1 MAELAPPELIFE
13 GTCPDCGERRID
25 LPQVLPDVGDD
36 FDWRTRDYDGFRL
49 AMLQELA
56 ARFPERTRWTPADME
71 VVLVEALAAVLDQLS
86 DLLDRVAAEAY
97 LETAR
102 RPESVRRLLDLIGYD
117 AVQLA
122 VARDQIVPEEG
133 EDEETT
139 AARLDRFWLRNPH
152 FMEDARREG
161 PRSIHTQHRMVTV
174 DDYARRLE
182 DHPLVLRAHARSGWT
197 GSWETVRVAV
207 VAWNNRHLDGEETT
221 TPEGEPIR
229 EPQPYPEDVREQI
242 ESFHAERDLPLPSL
256 AASSP
261 PSIRTVL
268 RPYLEAYRMVGQE
281 VVLEN
286 ALPVPVTFSL
296 SIRVAGNFYRSEVRH
311 AVDQALA
318 TGPGGFFEPGRLA
331 FGEDL
336 HAGDLIQALM
346 DLDGVESVCLNR
358 FKRLGSQFDDQ
369 ARSETPGI
377 VLDGLELAVCDN
389 DPARPERGYYR
400 ATLHGGLK
408 G

>member
-13 GTCPDCGERRID
+13 GTCPDCAERRIE
-25 LPQVLPDVGDD
+25 LPQPLPDVGDD

-49 AMLQELA
+49 VMLQELA

-71 VVLVEALAAVLDQLS
+71 VVLVEVLAAVLDQLS
-86 DLLDRVAAEAY
+86 DMLDRVAAEAY

-122 VARDQIVPEEG
+122 IAHGQITSEKG
-133 EDEETT
+133 EDEEVT

-161 PRSIHTQHRMVTV
+161 PRSIHVQHRMVTV

-182 DHPLVLRAHARSGWT
+182 EHPLVLRAHAWSGWT
-197 GSWETVRVAV
+197 GSWDTLRVAV
-207 VAWNNRHLDGEETT
+207 VAWDNRHLDGEEVT
-221 TPEGEPIR
+221 TPEGDVR
-229 EPQPYPEDVREQI
+229 VPQPYPEDVREQI
-242 ESFHAERDLPLPSL
+242 EEFHKELSLPLPPL
-256 AASSP
+256 DSSPP
-261 PSIRTVL
+261 PSIRAVL
-268 RPYLEAYRMVGQE
+268 RPYLEAYRMVGRE

-311 AVDQALA
+311 AVNQALA

-346 DLDGVESVCLNR
+346 ALDGVESVCLNR

-369 ARSETPGI
+369 AFSDTPTI

-389 DPARPERGYYR
+389 KPAHPERGYYR

>member
-1 MAELAPPELIFE
+1 MAELAPPDLVFE
-13 GTCPDCGERRID
+13 GNCPDCGERRIE
-25 LPQVLPDVGDD
+25 LPQPLPDVGDD

-49 AMLQELA
+49 TMLQELA

-71 VVLVEALAAVLDQLS
+71 VVLVEVLSAVLDQLS
-86 DLLDRVAAEAY
+86 DMLDRVAAEAY

-102 RPESVRRLLDLIGYD
+102 RPESVRRLLSLIGYD
-117 AVQLA
+117 AVHRA
-122 VARDQIVPEEG
+122 VTSNQISKAEG
-133 EDEETT
+133 EVPTET

-161 PRSIHTQHRMVTV
+161 PRSIHVQHRMVTV

-182 DHPLVLRAHARSGWT
+182 DHPLVLRAHAWSGWT
-197 GSWETVRVAV
+197 GSWETLRVAV
-207 VAWNNRHLDGEETT
+207 VAWDNRHLDGEEVA
-221 TPEGEPIR
+221 TPEGDVRVPE
-229 EPQPYPEDVREQI
+229 PYPEDVREQI
-242 ESFHAERDLPLPSL
+242 EEFHEELSLLMPPLDSTP
-256 AASSP
+256 P
-261 PSIRTVL
+261 PSIRAVL

-296 SIRVAGNFYRSEVRH
+296 SIRVASNFYRSEVRH
-311 AVDQALA
+311 AVNQALA

-336 HAGDLIQALM
+336 HAGDLIQAVM
-346 DLDGVESVCLNR
+346 ALDGVESVCLNR
-358 FKRLGSQFDDQ
+358 FQRLGSRMDDH
-369 ARSETPGI
+369 RI
-377 VLDGLELAVCDN
+377 VPESIELEGLELAVCDN
-389 DPARPERGYYR
+389 DPANPDRGFYR

>member
-1 MAELAPPELIFE
+1 MAELAPPDLVFE
-13 GTCPDCGERRID
+13 GNCPDCGERRIE
-25 LPQVLPDVGDD
+25 LPQPLPDVGDD

-49 AMLQELA
+49 TMLQELA

-71 VVLVEALAAVLDQLS
+71 VVLVEVLSAVLDQLS
-86 DLLDRVAAEAY
+86 DMLDRVAAEAY

-102 RPESVRRLLDLIGYD
+102 RPESVRRLLSLIGYD
-117 AVQLA
+117 AVHRA
-122 VARDQIVPEEG
+122 VTSNQISKAEG
-133 EDEETT
+133 EDPTET

-161 PRSIHTQHRMVTV
+161 PRSIHVQHRMVTV

-182 DHPLVLRAHARSGWT
+182 DHPLVLRAHAWSGWT
-197 GSWETVRVAV
+197 GSWETLRVAV
-207 VAWNNRHLDGEETT
+207 VAWDNRHLDGEEVA
-221 TPEGEPIR
+221 TPEGDVRVPE
-229 EPQPYPEDVREQI
+229 PYPEDVREQI
-242 ESFHAERDLPLPSL
+242 EEFHEELSLLMPPLDSTP
-256 AASSP
+256 P
-261 PSIRTVL
+261 PSIRAVL

-296 SIRVAGNFYRSEVRH
+296 SIRVASNFYRSEVRH
-311 AVDQALA
+311 AVNQALA

-336 HAGDLIQALM
+336 HAGDLIQAVM
-346 DLDGVESVCLNR
+346 ALDGVESVCLNR
-358 FKRLGSQFDDQ
+358 FQRLGSRMDDH
-369 ARSETPGI
+369 RI
-377 VLDGLELAVCDN
+377 VPESIELEGLELAVCDN
-389 DPARPERGYYR
+389 DPAQPDRGFYR